1 MFYFYAAGLLLMALA
16 FVLRPLLRLGVAR
29 SYHDTAPNVQV
40 LKAQKQELDEA
51 LARQEISKAEHA
63 EQLQVLTKRLALEMG
78 SDTLMTGLVAQDTGL
93 PARKLAWVLAL
104 LLPVFSVG
112 VYWLVG
118 MPQASSA
125 AWVQEQSQLAD
136 SARAEQVGQGQQT
149 ARERPKPEEMK
160 RMLVEME
167 TQLNAASDFRE
178 RVEEWA
184 LLARGYRASEDY
196 AGSARV
202 YAKLMEIEPMNTDW
216 LVERA
221 DVLAM
226 GAGRNLRG
234 EPSRLLNLALER
246 TPTHPKAMALAGA
259 AAMAENNYNRA
270 RELLSRWRAQ
280 LSPELQNSEQVQQLF
295 TQLDLAEQK
304 AKSK

>member
-1 MFYFYAAGLLLMALA
+1 
-16 FVLRPLLRLGVAR
+16 
-29 SYHDTAPNVQV
+29 
-40 LKAQKQELDEA
+40 
-51 LARQEISKAEHA
+51 
-63 EQLQVLTKRLALEMG
+63 
-78 SDTLMTGLVAQDTGL
+78 
-93 PARKLAWVLAL
+93 
-104 LLPVFSVG
+104 
-112 VYWLVG
+112 

-136 SARAEQVGQGQQT
+136 SARAEQVGQGQQGQQT